1 MSDLIVLKILSE
13 GNPVLNL
20 LSYIF
25 VILLIFN
32 LLKVNYYNPVVAV
45 ILKIYKPISK
55 ILFLFPNQIINIIMI
70 SLVVK
75 FLSLYISAEGSEEV
89 LVLIVKA
96 VIQILLLILR
106 VIFYAVI
113 VGVIISWV
121 SPNSSNPFLQLI
133 EEISHKA
140 LSPIRKYI
148 PSAGGLDFSPLFIL
162 ILLNVLVAFLINLFY
177 I

>member
-1 MSDLIVLKILSE
+1 MSDLIVLEILSE

-70 SLVVK
+70 SL
-75 FLSLYISAEGSEEV
+75 L
-89 LVLIVKA
+89 
-96 VIQILLLILR
+96 
-106 VIFYAVI
+106 
-113 VGVIISWV
+113 
-121 SPNSSNPFLQLI
+121 
-133 EEISHKA
+133 
-140 LSPIRKYI
+140 
-148 PSAGGLDFSPLFIL
+148 
-162 ILLNVLVAFLINLFY
+162 
-177 I
+177 